1 MRSDPVQAG
10 RRALLRGAAALGLL
24 GLDGLMAPFGQAAA
38 LRVGAAAPPATLV
51 TLDGVPISTTD
62 LLGRVVILTF
72 WATWCGPCRQELP
85 LLSSYA
91 KQYGERGLTILGFS
105 IDQPEDLPKV
115 RKVAQALGF
124 PVGLLPDARLP
135 GYGRIWHI
143 PVNFTIDRQGLL
155 RDNGWDDKDATWT
168 AERLD
173 RIVIPLVDHP

>member
-1 MRSDPVQAG
+1 MPSERVHAG

-24 GLDGLMAPFGQAAA
+24 AFDGLMAPPGRAAA
-38 LRVGAAAPPATLV
+38 LRVGAPAPPATLE
-51 TLDGVPISTTD
+51 TLDGARISTTD

-91 KQYGERGLTILGFS
+91 KQYSARGLTILGFS

-115 RKVAQALGF
+115 RKMAQAFEF

-143 PVNFTIDRQGLL
+143 PANFTIDRQGVL
-155 RDNGWDDKDATWT
+155 RDNGWDDKEATWT
-168 AERLD
+168 AERLE
-173 RIVIPLVDHP
+173 RIVIPLLS